1 MPRLL
6 AVVEGRGEEVAVP
19 RLLTRAVHRIGK
31 HDWVVPERLTMRVG
45 GLPAFRAHLGRN
57 AEALRRQPVDAALV
71 LLDLDDGC
79 PAEEGP
85 KLADN
90 LRGYGLPFPVAVVL
104 ARREYEAWF
113 LASLPSIAAETT
125 DLPEDAHYPGE
136 PEKPRDCKAPLR
148 ALMPQG
154 RRYDPVL
161 HQAAFTSA
169 LDFDVAAER
178 CRSFRRLLNAVD
190 EVTTATAPVVTPD
203 RR

>member
-1 MPRLL
+1 MVEGEADKLAVPGLL
-6 AVVEGRGEEVAVP
+6 A
-19 RLLTRAVHRIGK
+19 RAVHRIERYEWAVA
-31 HDWVVPERLTMRVG
+31 DRLTMRVG
-45 GLPAFRAHLGRN
+45 GLPASRAHLGRN

-125 DLPEDAHYPGE
+125 DLPDDAHYPGE

-154 RRYDPVL
+154 
-161 HQAAFTSA
+161 
-169 LDFDVAAER
+169 
-178 CRSFRRLLNAVD
+178 VD
-190 EVTTATAPVVTPD
+190 DSGWASP
-203 RR
+203 R